1 MTKITY
7 DMLDDFGQVV
17 QTMFRLLYP
26 MGLTMKELEEKAKD
40 FNWLRIIHN
49 RFKEENNGKQMV

>member
-7 DMLDDFGQVV
+7 DMLDDFGQVL

-26 MGLTMKELEEKAKD
+26 MGLTMEELETKAKE

-49 RFKEENNGKQMV
+49 RFKEENDGEQMV